1 MSLYLTSKATHTG
14 KRRNIFE
21 GLSFYQNK
29 RKLLSR
35 DSRTSP
41 QKVDS
46 PQSIYVF
53 GRYKN
58 GEMCF
63 FCVLLPTHL
72 PKWPQSGKH
81 DLVCPHQALHS
92 YSALSV
98 GCEEQHPPR
107 RQSFKSWLQINK
119 YALNSH
125 SNS

>member
-1 MSLYLTSKATHTG
+1 MSLYMTSKATHTG

-53 GRYKN
+53 GRCIN
-58 GEMCF
+58 GEMC

-72 PKWPQSGKH
+72 PKWPHNLESMILFVPIGHFILTWHFLWGVKN
-81 DLVCPHQALHS
+81 
-92 YSALSV
+92 SV
-98 GCEEQHPPR
+98 LQGGRVLKAGC
-107 RQSFKSWLQINK
+107 K
-119 YALNSH
+119 
-125 SNS
+125 